1 MMMSL
6 IKKTD
11 VKKHLAAK
19 HSRNRLPPIFSAKEA
34 ISRAESD
41 RSASDETIKSRDKRS
56 SPDLSI
62 PISTGRPQ
70 TK

>member
-1 MMMSL
+1 MSL
-6 IKKTD
+6 IKKAD

-19 HSRNRLPPIFSAKEA
+19 HSRNRLAPTFPAKGM
-34 ISRAESD
+34 ISRFEAD
-41 RSASDETIKSRDKRS
+41 RPASDENIESRDKRPS
-56 SPDLSI
+56 SDLSI